1 MYFTVHGYK
10 KDIMCQIKYLLKA
23 LQYTIKMFGLY
34 ETLWVYIYIY
44 IYIYMTYCTCKLYV
58 SFRSLFF

>member
-44 IYIYMTYCTCKLYV
+44 IYIYIYDILY
-58 SFRSLFF
+58 L